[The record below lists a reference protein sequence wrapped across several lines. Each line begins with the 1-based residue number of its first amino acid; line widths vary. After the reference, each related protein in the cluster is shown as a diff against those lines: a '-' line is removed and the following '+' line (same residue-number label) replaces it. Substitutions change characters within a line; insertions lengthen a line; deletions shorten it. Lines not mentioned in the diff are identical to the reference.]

1 MKRLS
6 KSIISFLAMII
17 FSLSSLVNAV
27 ADDKTCFI
35 KSDVSR
41 VYLTVWD
48 EDSDGDRQDKIFE
61 GWLESG
67 KRQAIKS
74 TTGYIN
80 YSYKLADD
88 DRSYGGENRS
98 CEGDNTIRVP

>member
-6 KSIISFLAMII
+6 KSIISFLAVII

-41 VYLTVWD
+41 VYVTVWD

-67 KRQAIKS
+67 KRQAITS